1 MNINLAATH
10 SFEIK
15 KAGQILTTKTRN
27 TTTKSNRTTLYSTH
41 EATTTNTK
49 KIEIYLPTT
58 GGKAENTYIRWIS
71 LACVV
76 LGLIGAVFAVR
87 ICMKAQS

>member
-1 MNINLAATH
+1 MKQPQQTP
-10 SFEIK
+10 
-15 KAGQILTTKTRN
+15 
-27 TTTKSNRTTLYSTH
+27 
-41 EATTTNTK
+41 K

-58 GGKAENTYIRWIS
+58 GGKAENPYIRWVGP
-71 LACVV
+71 ACVV